1 MVERIKAGLSEILK
15 AAPIGE
21 ADYAAKGYHLFAEV
35 SAADLQNV
43 ARFFDEKGFYLTM
56 IACVDYREYL
66 ELVYIFANHASLCK
80 VKISLKVDPARPVA
94 PTVSAVFDCAYW
106 YEREIREFYGVL
118 FDGHPD
124 MTYLFLHE
132 GIDFYPLRKEQ
143 VPVTD
148 EDKRALGAFRPEE
161 AEDTFSIN
169 LGPQHPSTHG
179 VLRVVLKMDGEYIED
194 ARPVL
199 GYLHRMHEKMAENRG
214 YVQFYA
220 NTGRMD
226 YLGAMAFNLGYV
238 TAVER
243 LCGIAVPERAS
254 YIRVIATELNRI
266 QSHLMWLGAYL
277 ADLGALTPFLY
288 VFDDREE
295 IHDILEPVTGSR
307 LTYAYFR
314 FGGLYNDVDDQFA
327 AKTRAFVS
335 RLRSR
340 FAMYEKLVTGNV
352 IFLNRT
358 RGIGVIS
365 RERARKYGLSGPVLR
380 AAGIPMDLRKMEP
393 CAAYGATAFNIPV
406 GTRGDVLD
414 TYNVRVMEMENA
426 LKIIEQCLDKMT
438 EGPVMAEK
446 VPKKLKPPKGDIYH
460 VVETPRG
467 EVGIYIVSDETDTP
481 YRMKWRV
488 PSFANLMVFPELAK
502 GCLLADAVAILGSL
516 DLVIPEIDR

>member
-1 MVERIKAGLSEILK
+1 
-15 AAPIGE
+15 
-21 ADYAAKGYHLFAEV
+21 
-35 SAADLQNV
+35 
-43 ARFFDEKGFYLTM
+43 
-56 IACVDYREYL
+56 
-66 ELVYIFANHASLCK
+66 
-80 VKISLKVDPARPVA
+80 
-94 PTVSAVFDCAYW
+94 
-106 YEREIREFYGVL
+106 
-118 FDGHPD
+118 
-124 MTYLFLHE
+124 
-132 GIDFYPLRKEQ
+132 
-143 VPVTD
+143 
-148 EDKRALGAFRPEE
+148 
-161 AEDTFSIN
+161 
-169 LGPQHPSTHG
+169 
-179 VLRVVLKMDGEYIED
+179 MDGEYIED
-194 ARPVL
+194 AQPVL

-243 LCGIAVPERAS
+243 LCGIAVPERAN
-254 YIRVIATELNRI
+254 YIRVIATELNRLS
-266 QSHLMWLGAYL
+266 SHLMWLGAYL

-295 IHDILEPVTGSR
+295 INDILEPVTGSR

-314 FGGLYNDVDDQFA
+314 FGGLYNDVDDEFVT
-327 AKTRAFVS
+327 KTRAFVE

-352 IFLNRT
+352 IFINRT
-358 RGIGVIS
+358 RGVGVITK
-365 RERARKYGLSGPVLR
+365 ERARKYGLSGPVLR

-393 CAAYGATAFNIPV
+393 CAAYGATDFDIPV

-414 TYNVRVMEMENA
+414 TYNVRVKEMENA

-460 VVETPRG
+460 CVETPRG
-467 EVGIYIVSDETDTP
+467 EVGIYIVSDESDTP

-488 PSFANLMVFPELAK
+488 PSFANLMIFPELAK